1 MVQNSIS
8 DSAKGIKGGNG
19 KSIVCDLYVEIIRLS
34 GSDVSVFGAPSGN
47 KSDPEVR
54 MWMVLMSNVAPN
66 NIDWRVTHGCG

>member
-1 MVQNSIS
+1 MS

-19 KSIVCDLYVEIIRLS
+19 KSIVCDLYVEKIRLS
-34 GSDVSVFGAPSGN
+34 GSDVSVFGAPSEN